1 VVAATSTTE
10 TFRSADD
17 RRQRTRVGVVSDTAG
32 PSTVVDASVW
42 YAEDLATSR
51 ARQVREFSYQL
62 GDDSL
67 SCEPDSF
74 VEDGIHV
81 VWPLAGKARV
91 AVSDAHFFLLFIYI
105 Y

>member
-17 RRQRTRVGVVSDTAG
+17 RQQRTQIGLVADTAA
-32 PSTVVDASVW
+32 PSTAVDASFW

-51 ARQVREFSYQL
+51 ARQAQEFTYQL
-62 GDDSL
+62 GDESL

-81 VWPLAGKARV
+81 VLPPPGRARLT
-91 AVSDAHFFLLFIYI
+91 VSDFLFP
-105 Y
+105 